1 MATFTKTLLSEST
14 NGKSID
20 VTADAE
26 GSAVTIHQAVSGT
39 SDLDEIWLYCQN
51 ISTSDVLLTLTWGDL
66 TNEEDGYIQVTI
78 PGQSGLIQVVPGLLL
93 QNSLYIKA
101 FASVANKL
109 MIHGFVN
116 RIS

>member
-1 MATFTKTLLSEST
+1 MATFTKQLLSESDY
-14 NGKSID
+14 GKSID
-20 VTADAE
+20 VTADAH

-39 SDLDEIWLYCQN
+39 SSLDEVWLYCQN
-51 ISTSDVLLTLTWGDL
+51 VQTGDVLLTLTWGDA
-66 TNEEDGYIQVTI
+66 TSEEDGYIKVTI

>member
-1 MATFTKTLLSEST
+1 MATFTKQLLSEST

-20 VTADAE
+20 VTADAH

-39 SDLDEIWLYCQN
+39 SSLDEVWLYCLNVQTGD
-51 ISTSDVLLTLTWGDL
+51 ILLTLTWGDN
-66 TNEEDGYIQVTI
+66 TDEEDGYIQVTI

-101 FASVANKL
+101 YASVANKL